1 MLRFNPEKGR
11 KQIHSMRILQVGP
24 IPPDVGG
31 RTRGGVATHLWDLA
45 NHLARQNH
53 QIAVLADNAVTE
65 NKGSKIKEGIEIYG
79 RRRPVQALRTCR
91 VFNPQFLR
99 NVGHVKRWSG
109 PLQHLSKIIVQSLDY
124 DRVIYLFKPDV
135 IHVHH
140 LENRFP
146 YAHFLNN
153 GLSPIVTTIHSTH
166 SVEFAQVPLRD
177 LRHQSIDRNLQLAPN
192 LIFVSHFVKKRYE
205 ELFPNRLEKLRA
217 WVIHNPVDVS
227 KYPSLPIDKARKHIG
242 RESGQPLILFVG
254 GLIPR
259 KGPKILIES
268 AIRLKAKGINF
279 NLMLV
284 GDGPQRA
291 ELKKLIE
298 EKGLS
303 SCVSL
308 EGPKVQS
315 ELAYYYHAADLFV
328 LPSFM
333 ESFGLVFFE
342 AMLCGCP
349 VLGSP
354 SVLSELLPSREYGY
368 LTSQGDP
375 ESLAIAIETALKQS
389 WDREK
394 IRNYALQFDW
404 AIKIKE
410 FEEVYWTVTD
420 PLSSATSRGI

>member
-1 MLRFNPEKGR
+1 
-11 KQIHSMRILQVGP
+11 
-24 IPPDVGG
+24 
-31 RTRGGVATHLWDLA
+31 
-45 NHLARQNH
+45 
-53 QIAVLADNAVTE
+53 
-65 NKGSKIKEGIEIYG
+65 
-79 RRRPVQALRTCR
+79 
-91 VFNPQFLR
+91 
-99 NVGHVKRWSG
+99 
-109 PLQHLSKIIVQSLDY
+109 
-124 DRVIYLFKPDV
+124 
-135 IHVHH
+135 
-140 LENRFP
+140 
-146 YAHFLNN
+146 
-153 GLSPIVTTIHSTH
+153 
-166 SVEFAQVPLRD
+166 VEFAQAPLKD
-177 LRHQSIDRNLQLAPN
+177 LRHRFIDRNLQLAPN

-205 ELFPNRLEKLRA
+205 ELFPNRLEKLKT
-217 WVIHNPVDVS
+217 WVIHNPIDVS
-227 KYPSLPIDKARKHIG
+227 KYPSIPIDKARQHIG
-242 RESGQPLILFVG
+242 REPGQLLILFVG

-259 KGPKILIES
+259 KGPKILMES
-268 AIRLKAKGINF
+268 AIRLKARGINF

-291 ELKKLIE
+291 ELAKLIE

-375 ESLAIAIETALKQS
+375 ESLATAIETALKQS

-394 IRNYALQFDW
+394 IRSYALQFDW
-404 AIKIKE
+404 AIKVKE
-410 FEEVYWTVTD
+410 FEEVYRAVAD
-420 PLSSATSRGI
+420 PLSSDAS

>member
-1 MLRFNPEKGR
+1 MLRFDPERGR
-11 KQIHSMRILQVGP
+11 KQIHIMRILQVGP

-31 RTRGGVATHLWDLA
+31 RTRGGVATHLWGLVT
-45 NHLARQNH
+45 HLARQNH
-53 QIAVLADNAVTE
+53 QIAVLADNTVTE
-65 NKGSKIKEGIEIYG
+65 DKGSKTQEGIEIYG
-79 RRRPVQALRTCR
+79 RRRPIQALRTCR
-91 VFNPQFLR
+91 VLDPQFLR
-99 NVGHVKRWSG
+99 NVGRVKRGCGS
-109 PLQHLSKIIVQSLDY
+109 LQHLPGIIVQSLDY
-124 DRVIYLFKPDV
+124 DRVIHLFQPDV

-146 YAHFLNN
+146 YAHFLGN
-153 GLSPIVTTIHSTH
+153 GRSPIVTTIHSTH
-166 SVEFAQVPLRD
+166 SVEFAQAPLKD
-177 LRHQSIDRNLQLAPN
+177 LRHRFIDRNLQLAPN

-205 ELFPNRLEKLRA
+205 ELFPNRLEKLKT
-217 WVIHNPVDVS
+217 WVIHNPIDVS
-227 KYPSLPIDKARKHIG
+227 KYPSIPIDKARQHIG
-242 RESGQPLILFVG
+242 REPGQLLILFVG

-259 KGPKILIES
+259 KGPKILMES
-268 AIRLKAKGINF
+268 AIRLKARGINF

-291 ELKKLIE
+291 ELAKLIE

-375 ESLAIAIETALKQS
+375 ESLATAIETALKQS

-394 IRNYALQFDW
+394 IRSYALQFDW
-404 AIKIKE
+404 AIKVKE
-410 FEEVYWTVTD
+410 FEEVYRAVAD
-420 PLSSATSRGI
+420 PLSSGAS

>member
-1 MLRFNPEKGR
+1 
-11 KQIHSMRILQVGP
+11 MRILQIGP

-31 RTRGGVATHLWDLA
+31 RTRGGVATHLWGLA
-45 NHLARQNH
+45 THLARQNH
-53 QIAVLADNAVTE
+53 QIAVLADNTVTE
-65 NKGSKIKEGIEIYG
+65 DKGSKTKEGIQTYG
-79 RRRPVQALRTCR
+79 RCRPAQSLRTCR

-99 NVGHVKRWSG
+99 NVNHVKRWCG
-109 PLQHLSKIIVQSLDY
+109 PLQHLPKIIVRSLDY
-124 DRVIYLFKPDV
+124 DRVIHLFQPDV

-146 YAHFLNN
+146 YAYFL
-153 GLSPIVTTIHSTH
+153 GKDLSPIVTTIHSTH
-166 SVEFAQVPLRD
+166 SVEFAQAPQRD
-177 LRHQSIDRNLQLAPN
+177 LWHQFIDRNLQLAPN

-205 ELFPNRLEKLRA
+205 ELFPNRLEKLRS
-217 WVIHNPVDVS
+217 WVIHNPIDVS
-227 KYPSLPIDKARKHIG
+227 KYPSLPIEKARQHIG
-242 RESGQPLILFVG
+242 RESRQPLILFVG

-268 AIRLKAKGINF
+268 AFRLKTRGINF
-279 NLMLV
+279 GLMLV
-284 GDGPQRA
+284 GDGPQRS

-298 EKGLS
+298 EKGLA
-303 SCVSL
+303 SCVFL

-315 ELAYYYHAADLFV
+315 ELLYYYHAADLFV

-349 VLGSP
+349 VIGSP
-354 SVLSELLPSREYGY
+354 RVLSELLPSREYGY

-375 ESLAIAIETALKQS
+375 GSLATAIETAFKQS

-404 AIKIKE
+404 AIKVKE
-410 FEEVYWTVTD
+410 FEEVYQKVTD
-420 PLSSATSRGI
+420 PLSSATSREI

>member
-1 MLRFNPEKGR
+1 
-11 KQIHSMRILQVGP
+11 MRILQIGP

-31 RTRGGVATHLWDLA
+31 RTRGGVATHLWGLA
-45 NHLARQNH
+45 THLARQNH
-53 QIAVLADNAVTE
+53 QIAVLADNTVTE
-65 NKGSKIKEGIEIYG
+65 DKGSKTKEGIQTYG
-79 RRRPVQALRTCR
+79 RCRPAQSLRTCR

-99 NVGHVKRWSG
+99 NVSHVKRWCG
-109 PLQHLSKIIVQSLDY
+109 PLQHLPKIIVHSLDY
-124 DRVIYLFKPDV
+124 DRVLHLFKPDV

-146 YAHFLNN
+146 YAHVFGN
-153 GLSPIVTTIHSTH
+153 GLAPIVTSIHSTH
-166 SVEFAQVPLRD
+166 SMEFAQPPLRD
-177 LRHQSIDRNLQLAPN
+177 LRHQFIDRNLQMAPN

-217 WVIHNPVDVS
+217 WVIHNPIDVS
-227 KYPSLPIDKARKHIG
+227 KYPSVPIDKARQHIG

-268 AIRLKAKGINF
+268 AIRLKARGIKF
-279 NLMLV
+279 GLMLV
-284 GDGPQRA
+284 GDGPQRS

-298 EKGLS
+298 EKGLA
-303 SCVSL
+303 SCVFL

-315 ELAYYYHAADLFV
+315 ELLYYYHAADLFV

-349 VLGSP
+349 VIGSP
-354 SVLSELLPSREYGY
+354 RVLSELLPSREYGY

-375 ESLAIAIETALKQS
+375 GSLATAIETAFKQS

-404 AIKIKE
+404 AIKVKE
-410 FEEVYWTVTD
+410 FEEVYQKVAD
-420 PLSSATSRGI
+420 PLSSATSREI

>member
-1 MLRFNPEKGR
+1 
-11 KQIHSMRILQVGP
+11 MRILQVGP

-31 RTRGGVATHLWDLA
+31 RTRGGVATHLWGLA
-45 NHLARQNH
+45 THLARQNH
-53 QIAVLADNAVTE
+53 QVAVLADNTVTE
-65 NKGSKIKEGIEIYG
+65 DKGPKTKESIELYG
-79 RRRPVQALRTCR
+79 RRRPAQALRTCR
-91 VFNPQFLR
+91 VFDPQFLR
-99 NVGHVKRWSG
+99 NVGHVKRWCG
-109 PLQHLSKIIVQSLDY
+109 PLQRLPKIIVQSLDY
-124 DRVIYLFKPDV
+124 DRVIHLFQPDV

-146 YAHFLNN
+146 YAYFL
-153 GLSPIVTTIHSTH
+153 GKDQSPLVTSIHSTH
-166 SVEFAQVPLRD
+166 SVEFAKAPLRD

-192 LIFVSHFVKKRYE
+192 LIFVSHFVKQRYE
-205 ELFPNRLEKLRA
+205 ELFPNRLEKLKS
-217 WVIHNPVDVS
+217 WVIHNPIDVS
-227 KYPSLPIDKARKHIG
+227 KYPSVPIDKARQHIV

-268 AIRLKAKGINF
+268 AIRLKTRGINF
-279 NLMLV
+279 NLMIV

-291 ELKKLIE
+291 ELQTLID
-298 EKGLS
+298 EKNLS
-303 SCVSL
+303 SCVFI

-315 ELAYYYHAADLFV
+315 ELVYYYHAADLFV

-349 VLGSP
+349 VIGSP

-368 LTSQGDP
+368 VTPPGDP

-389 WDREK
+389 WDGEK

-404 AIKIKE
+404 SIKVKE
-410 FEEVYWTVTD
+410 FEEVYRTVTD
-420 PLSSATSRGI
+420 PLSSAPSRGD